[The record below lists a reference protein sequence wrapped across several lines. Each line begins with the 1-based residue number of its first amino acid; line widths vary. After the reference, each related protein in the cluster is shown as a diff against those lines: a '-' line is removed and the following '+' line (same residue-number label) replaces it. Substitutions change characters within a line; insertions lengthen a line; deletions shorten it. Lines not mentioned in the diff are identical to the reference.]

1 MRHTTPSPQ
10 PLLFSF
16 PTPLGQAAM
25 AASKLGLCR
34 LWLPGSQ
41 QIPPSTGFYGLSS
54 TGADSYL
61 PTVPAPEADIQL
73 LLRESLEGIATRI
86 AAHLGGELSFFTD
99 IPLDLTHVG
108 PFQQEVYTWLRFNV
122 LPGKTITYGELASAL
137 RRPGAA
143 RAVARA
149 MACNPVP
156 LIVPCHRVVAA
167 GGKLGGFSGGHGLA
181 TKEALLTLEGA
192 GKRGIESLHNR

>member
-1 MRHTTPSPQ
+1 M
-10 PLLFSF
+10 LSF
-16 PTPLGQAAM
+16 PTPLGQTAIGATPVGV
-25 AASKLGLCR
+25 AR
-34 LWLPGSQ
+34 LWLPGSAEV
-41 QIPPSTGFYGLSS
+41 PATSGFYTSPAQDNPLQ
-54 TGADSYL
+54 A
-61 PTVPAPEADIQL
+61 PPAPATKADL
-73 LLRESLEGIATRI
+73 TPLVRESLESIAARI

-99 IPLDLTHVG
+99 IPLDLAEVG
-108 PFQQEVYTWLRFNV
+108 PFRQEVYTWLRFNV

-137 RRPGAA
+137 GRPGAA

-192 GKRGIESLHNR
+192 GKRGIESLQDR